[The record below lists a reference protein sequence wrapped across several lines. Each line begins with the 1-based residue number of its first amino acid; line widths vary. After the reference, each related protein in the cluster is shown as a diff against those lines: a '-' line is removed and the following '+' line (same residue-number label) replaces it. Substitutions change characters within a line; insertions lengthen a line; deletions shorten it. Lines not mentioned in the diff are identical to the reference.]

1 MKKFGKIIG
10 IGIGVVA
17 ALVITASTTQA
28 QNLLTDGSFE
38 NGSFVNTVPVGSPL
52 TVANVG
58 QGWAANFGGSGVG
71 NSDMSSSPDS
81 PQDGNYAL
89 LTVNNPGNNWN
100 PQGTY
105 QIVNANA
112 GGAYS
117 LSAWFLTDTGSS
129 SPIGP
134 VDIQLQFLDGAL
146 ANLATVETGWIYP
159 TAINTWTQ
167 ATISGTAPV
176 GTAFASVYLMFMDN
190 GQVTPEN
197 MYFDNASLTA
207 VPEPSTLA
215 LMGMGLAGTFYF
227 IRRRKS

>member
-146 ANLATVETGWIYP
+146 AK
-159 TAINTWTQ
+159 Q
-167 ATISGTAPV
+167 V
-176 GTAFASVYLMFMDN
+176 GS
-190 GQVTPEN
+190 TP
-197 MYFDNASLTA
+197 
-207 VPEPSTLA
+207 PQSTL
-215 LMGMGLAGTFYF
+215 GL
-227 IRRRKS
+227 RRRFPARRLWELHLHRCISCSWITAR